1 MTAGAVTTHASRRTI
16 TTCSPAL
23 VTDTAHP
30 PFAGRRVL
38 LGVSGGIASYK
49 TAWLA
54 RLLAKAGAEVD
65 VVMTRAATEFVGP
78 VTFEALTGR
87 PVHTGLF
94 DAGRALDHIH
104 LAREAAAVVVAP
116 ATADFM
122 ARAATGHAD
131 DLLTACLL
139 ATDAPVL
146 LVPAMNDRMWAHAQT
161 QANAARLREL
171 GYRLLDP
178 DDGVLAAGE
187 GSGPGRMPE
196 PETIFAHVGRLLEDG
211 DAPLVGRRVVVTAG
225 PTREPIDPVRFV
237 SNHSSGR
244 MGVSIAAAAWRRGAS
259 VMLIAGPLAV
269 PAPVGVSVVR
279 VESTEEMRQAVAR
292 ELAEADVLVMAA
304 APADYR
310 PADVAT
316 SKLKKTGRPRAIELA
331 ENADILKSTRDA
343 RRDGAVIVGFALET
357 DDLIEN
363 AKKKLDAKALD
374 LIVLNDAKEE
384 GAGFGVETNRVTL
397 LTRGAPEPERLPLL
411 TKPQV
416 ADVILDR
423 VEERLRG
430 R

>member
-1 MTAGAVTTHASRRTI
+1 
-16 TTCSPAL
+16 
-23 VTDTAHP
+23 
-30 PFAGRRVL
+30 VL

-54 RLLAKAGAEVD
+54 RLLSKAGAEVD

-94 DAGRALDHIH
+94 DAGRALDHIR
-104 LAREAAAVVVAP
+104 LAREADAVVVAP

-122 ARAATGHAD
+122 ARAATGQAD

-139 ATDAPVL
+139 ATEAPVL

-196 PETIFAHVGRLLEDG
+196 PETIFAHVGRLLEG
-211 DAPLVGRRVVVTAG
+211 DAAPLVGRRVIVTAG
-225 PTREPIDPVRFV
+225 PTREAIDPVRFV

-244 MGVSIAAAAWRRGAS
+244 MGVSVAAAAWRRGAS
-259 VMLIAGPLAV
+259 VTLIAGPLAV
-269 PAPVGVSVVR
+269 PAPVGVSLVH
-279 VESTEEMRQAVAR
+279 VESTDEMRQAVER
-292 ELAEADVLVMAA
+292 ELAQADVLVMAA

-310 PADVAT
+310 PAEVAT
-316 SKLKKTGRPRAIELA
+316 NKLKKTGRPRAIELE

-343 RRDGAVIVGFALET
+343 RRDGAVVVGFALET

-363 AKKKLDAKALD
+363 AKRKLDAKSLD

-397 LTRGAPEPERLPLL
+397 LTRGAPEPEELPLL

-423 VEERLRG
+423 VEALLRG

>member
-1 MTAGAVTTHASRRTI
+1 VR
-16 TTCSPAL
+16 
-23 VTDTAHP
+23 
-30 PFAGRRVL
+30 PFEGRRIL
-38 LGVSGGIASYK
+38 LGVTGGIASYK
-49 TAWLA
+49 SAWLA
-54 RLLAKAGAEVD
+54 RLLSQEGAAVD
-65 VVMTRAATEFVGP
+65 VVMTRAATEFIAP
-78 VTFEALTGR
+78 LTFEALTGR
-87 PVHTGLF
+87 PVHTALIEQGH
-94 DAGRALDHIH
+94 ALDHIK
-104 LAREAAAVVVAP
+104 LARSAHAVVVAP
-116 ATADFM
+116 ATADFC
-122 ARAATGHAD
+122 ARAAHGRAD
-131 DLLTACLL
+131 DLLAAILL
-139 ATDAPVL
+139 ATEARVL

-171 GYRLLDP
+171 RYRLLDP

-211 DAPLVGRRVVVTAG
+211 DAPLVGCRVVVTAG
-225 PTREPIDPVRFV
+225 PTREAIDPVRFV

-363 AKKKLDAKALD
+363 AKRKLDAKALD